1 MKFNSRRKLY
11 GLSKYAFSFYSVRK
25 DAKKI
30 IKLTYI
36 IYTLTLYDYFGNTL
50 QYENHALGI
59 MKFTSLVEGFLV
71 NITMN

>member
-30 IKLTYI
+30 IKLIYI
-36 IYTLTLYDYFGNTL
+36 IYTLTLYDHFGNTL

-59 MKFTSLVEGFLV
+59 MKFTSLVEGVLV

>member
-30 IKLTYI
+30 IKLINI
-36 IYTLTLYDYFGNTL
+36 IYGNTL